1 MKTQKPDAARVWK
14 QFTDS
19 LIPRYRLSIADRSV
33 YWHLVRLSRLEG
45 AVRVRVS
52 IYSLARDL
60 GLTPNPVR
68 NAIRK
73 LASFGI
79 LRILERNRRGHA
91 IEVRLP
97 SEVRSVSPKHLPR
110 QSGNVRSTSF
120 APHAIPATAGS
131 ELEEIDFLQTLS
143 LRETIHALGGGR
155 CFYCLRRLKR
165 RLRCLDH
172 VIPLARRGRNS
183 YRNLVSSC
191 AECNSVKGGGSAS
204 NLLRR
209 LYREHRLTSS
219 ELAARLRALK
229 SLAAGKLR
237 PSLGKP

>member
-1 MKTQKPDAARVWK
+1 MKTQKTDAELVWK
-14 QFTDS
+14 QFTDF
-19 LIPRYRLSIADRSV
+19 LIPRFRLSIADRSV

-45 AVRVRVS
+45 AVRVHVS

-91 IEVRLP
+91 IKVRLP
-97 SEVRSVSPKHLPR
+97 SEVRSVSAKHLPR
-110 QSGNVRSTSF
+110 RSGNVRSTSF
-120 APHAIPATAGS
+120 APHAVPATAVS
-131 ELEEIDFLQTLS
+131 ELEKIDFLQTLS
-143 LRETIHALGGGR
+143 LRETIHVREGGR
-155 CFYCLRRLKR
+155 CFYCHRRLNR
-165 RLRCLDH
+165 RIRCLDH
-172 VIPLARRGRNS
+172 VVPLARCGSNS

-191 AECNSVKGGGSAS
+191 VECNSAKGGGSAS
-204 NLLRR
+204 NLIRR

-237 PSLGKP
+237 PVFPK